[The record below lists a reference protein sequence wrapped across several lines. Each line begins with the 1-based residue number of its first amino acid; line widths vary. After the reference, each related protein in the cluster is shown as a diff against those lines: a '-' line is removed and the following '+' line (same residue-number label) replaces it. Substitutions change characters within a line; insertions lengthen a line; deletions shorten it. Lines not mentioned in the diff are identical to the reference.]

1 MTGRLIAFLI
11 IIAGVAVLV
20 FTNGHWWGRRSRR
33 HDHRDGYLEGVKAEA
48 ARWKAVTGT
57 EFGRLQAWRT
67 GRGPDPF
74 ANLAAATEVLPS
86 AEVLLAEA
94 DAVLGKPPSV
104 AEVDEMTAQYQAAQP
119 RPSMRSLGPPFRNWN
134 ASEPG
139 PPVVADITSA
149 ARWRPPGIG
158 EVPVVTGRV
167 VTPGPGPGNGWDR
180 AAGLPDY
187 AAAAL
192 GGHRTVDECVD
203 SIVMRAVGR

>member
-11 IIAGVAVLV
+11 IIAGVAVLA

-33 HDHRDGYLEGVKAEA
+33 WDHRDGYLEGVKAEA
-48 ARWKAVTGT
+48 ARWKAVTGKT
-57 EFGRLQAWRT
+57 FGEWQAWRT

-94 DAVLGKPPSV
+94 DAALGKVPSV
-104 AEVDEMTAQYQAAQP
+104 AEVDTLAAEWD
-119 RPSMRSLGPPFRNWN
+119 RIH
-134 ASEPG
+134 PG
-139 PPVVADITSA
+139 WREDARRFESARAPVVADITTA
-149 ARWRPPGIG
+149 ARWRPPA
-158 EVPVVTGRV
+158 EAFVPVVTGRV
-167 VTPGPGPGNGWDR
+167 VTPARDPGGGWDR